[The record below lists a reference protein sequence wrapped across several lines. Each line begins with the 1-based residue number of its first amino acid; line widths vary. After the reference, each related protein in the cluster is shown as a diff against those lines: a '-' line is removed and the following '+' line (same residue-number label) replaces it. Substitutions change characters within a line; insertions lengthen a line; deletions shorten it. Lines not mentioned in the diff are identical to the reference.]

1 MAQKMD
7 LKRDFSSEFQFLAS
21 RSGGPGGQNVNKVN
35 TKVELRFNI
44 QFSQLLSDN
53 EKQLI
58 LSNLSNKINAEG
70 ELIIVAQSERSQI
83 KNKEKVVER
92 FYLWLAKALHVPQ
105 KRVKTNPTRQ
115 SVEKRLSDKKM
126 ASLKKQDRK
135 QFPGL

>member
-58 LSNLSNKINAEG
+58 LSKLSNKINAEG
-70 ELIIVAQSERSQI
+70 ELIIVAQSERSQL
-83 KNKEKVVER
+83 KNKEKVVGR
-92 FYLWLAKALHVPQ
+92 FYLWLGKALYFPQ
-105 KRVKTNPTRQ
+105 KRDKTIPPRQ

>member
-58 LSNLSNKINAEG
+58 LSKLSNKINAEG
-70 ELIIVAQSERSQI
+70 ELIIVAQSERSQL

-92 FYLWLAKALHVPQ
+92 FYLWLAKAFHVPQ

-115 SVEKRLSDKKM
+115 SVEKRLNDKKM

>member
-44 QFSQLLSDN
+44 QQSQLLSDN

-58 LSNLSNKINAEG
+58 LSKLSNNINA
-70 ELIIVAQSERSQI
+70 
-83 KNKEKVVER
+83 
-92 FYLWLAKALHVPQ
+92 
-105 KRVKTNPTRQ
+105 
-115 SVEKRLSDKKM
+115 
-126 ASLKKQDRK
+126 
-135 QFPGL
+135 